1 MRERRPNP
9 SATSTLTAPG
19 NGNHVPVTFR
29 HLCPETA
36 HVSHGIRSW
45 LLGLRV
51 SPSGR
56 PQRRHPTTIFSGAR
70 HSVPV

>member
-36 HVSHGIRSW
+36 HVTYLKHVGWSD
-45 LLGLRV
+45 L
-51 SPSGR
+51 
-56 PQRRHPTTIFSGAR
+56 AA
-70 HSVPV
+70 